1 MLVVTSENM
10 QSSMI
15 KFVSES
21 LGYRMRIHPG
31 QDGVDEAIVEFVAD
45 RPCMPS
51 GLVMPVDDVRVLM
64 LRPLGVSSI
73 GAYLAIGVGQI
84 EEVEKALFGVL
95 RDHAIITVLTNIAF
109 KNEAGEQVIQTS
121 TSFSTTSAR
130 MQAMW
135 LDFNDYM
142 RKLQDNDQVT
152 SVVVPAA
159 SAEPESESSPAA

>member
-1 MLVVTSENM
+1 MLAVTSENM

-15 KFVSES
+15 KLISES
-21 LGYRMRIHPG
+21 LGYTMRIHPA
-31 QDGVDEAIVEFVAD
+31 QDGVEEAIVEFVAD
-45 RPCMPS
+45 RPCMPA

-64 LRPLGVSSI
+64 LRPLGVASI
-73 GAYLAIGVGQI
+73 GAYLAIGVDHI

-95 RDHAIITVLTNIAF
+95 RDHPIITVLTNIAF

-142 RKLQDNDQVT
+142 RKLQGNDQVT
-152 SVVVPAA
+152 SVVVPAT
-159 SAEPESESSPAA
+159 SAEPESESSPTA